1 MSAFYRDHDADARGQ
16 MRRARVTDLTPALSN
31 FTGGLGEPTI
41 AVDAGAASAQTRPQ
55 SAQPVHVSIY
65 NVHAVQ
71 PAIGGG
77 R

>member
-1 MSAFYRDHDADARGQ
+1 
-16 MRRARVTDLTPALSN
+16 VTALTSPLRMGAN
-31 FTGGLGEPTI
+31 FDEPTI
-41 AVDAGAASAQTRPQ
+41 VIDADDASAQTRRQ
-55 SAQPVHVSIY
+55 SAQPVHVSTH